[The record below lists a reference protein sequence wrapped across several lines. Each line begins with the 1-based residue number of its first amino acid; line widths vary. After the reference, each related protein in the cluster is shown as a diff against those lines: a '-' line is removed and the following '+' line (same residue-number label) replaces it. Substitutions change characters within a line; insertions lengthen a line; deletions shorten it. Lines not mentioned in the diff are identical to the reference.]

1 MLAVGLCAMLVK
13 YAHSVGFAGLEREAL
28 AGLERALLD

>member
-13 YAHSVGFAGLEREAL
+13 YAHSVEHSSLETRGL
-28 AGLERALLD
+28 AGLERALID